1 MGGTATPGLPPRPE
15 EFLPPSERDFNRR
28 VLIPAPEVLP
38 HPSARDFYDFGTQAA
53 QTLAMGVLILAQFP
67 VPAQRVAVVRDIV
80 LNVNNMLATTNII
93 WRLRQNGSLLP
104 GYGAMTLAGR
114 AAASVASSTSPDST
128 LIRISEG
135 AIITLESEVFD
146 AGAYDVSC
154 SFHGWHYASALDA
167 KYRSAWE

>member
-1 MGGTATPGLPPRPE
+1 MGDGFAPGTSPRPE
-15 EFLPPSERDFNRR
+15 DFDLPQGQ

-53 QTLAMGVLILAQFP
+53 QTAAMGIIVLAQFQ
-67 VPAQRVAVVRDIV
+67 VPSQRVAVVRDIV
-80 LNVNNMLATTNII
+80 LNVNNMIATTSIF
-93 WRLRQNGSLLP
+93 WRLRQNGALLP

-135 AIITLESEVFD
+135 ALLTLESEVID
-146 AGAYDVSC
+146 AGAYGVSA